1 MGRVRILKKIN
12 LAVVGPSDSV
22 ALITEIAQEREV
34 LNILSL
40 VYQDASEVPGIIKKM
55 DDYVDVWLFSGIVP
69 YLHAKDSAV
78 TLKPLYYIPHTG
90 SSLYRALLQI
100 LDVENLEVG
109 KISFDTFN
117 KKEIEE
123 SFADIPIVVP
133 EIYVNDY
140 SNIISAEEITHYHY
154 QLWLDGKSNI
164 AVTCFLS
171 TYNELRELGVPTFRI
186 WPTRDNI
193 RTMLTIAI
201 SKVQEIRSKGSQIAI
216 HHIAIDKYDDLI
228 AQVASNYEIRRIELK
243 LYELLINY
251 TEMLKGS
258 ILMLGEGHYTIYSTR
273 GIIEN
278 ITKDFT
284 VMPLF
289 EEITSNMALNV
300 SGGIGF
306 GPTAYAANENA
317 HSALALAR
325 QAGYSKWM
333 VVLDDKSVIGPLSS
347 ATYLQYAIK
356 SDDQNMQNLAVKLNI
371 RTTTLMKML
380 AALKRFDSEIINAED
395 LALYLSITTRSARRL
410 LSNLINNGLAI
421 SAGEEGVGKGRPR
434 NLYRILIDKI
444 VAVQNN

>member
-1 MGRVRILKKIN
+1 MKKIN

-22 ALITEIAQEREV
+22 ALISETAHEREHI
-34 LNILSL
+34 LNVITV
-40 VYQDASEVPGIIKKM
+40 VYKDAAEVPQIIEKM
-55 DDYVDVWLFSGIVP
+55 DAQVDVWLFSGIVP
-69 YLHAKDSAV
+69 YLHAKEAAC
-78 TLKPLYYIPHTG
+78 TAKPLYYIPHTG

-117 KKEIEE
+117 RKEIEE

-133 EIYVNDY
+133 AIYVNDY
-140 SNIISAEEITHYHY
+140 KNIVSAEEMTNYHY
-154 QLWLDGKSNI
+154 QLWLSGKSNI

-171 TYNELRELGVPTFRI
+171 TYNELKQLGVPTFRI

-216 HHIAIDKYDDLI
+216 HHIAIDRYHELI
-228 AQVASNYEIRRIELK
+228 AEVASNYEAKRIELK

-258 ILMLGEGHYTIYSTR
+258 ILMLGDGHYTIYSTR
-273 GIIEN
+273 GIIAQV
-278 ITKDFT
+278 TKEFT
-284 VMPLF
+284 IMPLL
-289 EEITSNMALNV
+289 EELTCKLNINV

-306 GPTAYAANENA
+306 GPTAYAANQNA

-333 VVLDDKSVIGPLSS
+333 VVLDDKSVVGPLSS
-347 ATYLQYAIK
+347 ETYLQYSIK
-356 SDDQNMQNLAVKLNI
+356 SDDLGAQKLADKLNI
-371 RTTTLMKML
+371 RTTTLFKMF
-380 AALKRFDSEIINAED
+380 AALKNLDSEIINAED
-395 LALYLSITTRSARRL
+395 LALYLGITTRSARRL
-410 LSNLINNGLAI
+410 LGNLINNGLAV

-434 NLYRILIDKI
+434 NLYKILINKI
-444 VAVQNN
+444 IEVQNIQNN